1 MWHLKHHTNEPI
13 YARESDSQTQR
24 IDLCLL
30 VGGGGG
36 KPGVGVVGMG
46 EERDRRRERE
56 GNTPIYSSPW
66 TEVACRNSF
75 FYKKGILWG

>member
-30 VGGGGG
+30 VGGGGLADANYHIQNG
-36 KPGVGVVGMG
+36 
-46 EERDRRRERE
+46 
-56 GNTPIYSSPW
+56 
-66 TEVACRNSF
+66 
-75 FYKKGILWG
+75 

>member
-36 KPGVGVVGMG
+36 KAWAFGISRCKLSHTEWINNKVLLHVT
-46 EERDRRRERE
+46 
-56 GNTPIYSSPW
+56 GN
-66 TEVACRNSF
+66 
-75 FYKKGILWG
+75 

>member
-30 VGGGGG
+30 VG
-36 KPGVGVVGMG
+36 VG
-46 EERDRRRERE
+46 E
-56 GNTPIYSSPW
+56 GRLGHLGLADANYHIQ
-66 TEVACRNSF
+66 N
-75 FYKKGILWG
+75 G